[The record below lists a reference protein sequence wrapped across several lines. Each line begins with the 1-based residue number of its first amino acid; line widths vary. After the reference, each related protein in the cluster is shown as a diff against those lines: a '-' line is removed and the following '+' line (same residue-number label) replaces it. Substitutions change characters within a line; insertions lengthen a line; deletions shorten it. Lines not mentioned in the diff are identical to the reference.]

1 MSARWLIKSEPEQE
15 VVKIL
20 ENEVRLPNVLAKV
33 LAQRGVKSF
42 DQAKEFFRPTLQM
55 LHNPLLMKDMDKA
68 VERILLAIENQEK
81 IMVYGDYDV
90 DGTTSVALMYSFL
103 QKKYENIIFYIPDR
117 YLEGYGVSKQG
128 VDFAKENDVNLIIA
142 LDCGIKAIENIA
154 YAKENNID
162 FIVCDHHLPGDELPD
177 AVAILDPKRQDC
189 EYPYEGLS
197 GCGVGFKLIQALSK
211 DLDVNDE
218 DLFAYLDLVCVSVA
232 ADIVPITGE
241 NRILAHHGIKTLNEN
256 PRLGL
261 KMLIPNEQENQV
273 NISKIVF
280 SIAPKINAAGRIKH
294 ATDAVKLLISENEL
308 TARGYVSEINSLNLR
323 RKDIDAE
330 ITEEAIQQ
338 IIDKEEQ
345 DKPATVVYNPKWH
358 KGVIGIVAS
367 RLIEKFYRPTVVFTK
382 GEDGYLVA
390 SVRSVREFDVYE
402 ALNQC
407 SDLLERYGGHM
418 YAAGLTMQEVNFP
431 NFKRRFEQVV
441 ENTITKT
448 QKNPTIEI
456 DSELKFSEVDDRFV
470 RILKQFEPFGPENM
484 TPQFL
489 TKNVLSAGDER
500 TMGKD
505 NNHLKLNV
513 YSPGSRRVFT
523 AVGFGFGELIKRVKK
538 EPFDMVYT
546 IQENVWQGKAHLQL
560 NIKDIRFHE

>member
-55 LHNPLLMKDMDKA
+55 LHNPFLMKDMDKA
-68 VERILLAIENQEK
+68 VERILLAIEKQEK

-103 QKKYENIIFYIPDR
+103 QKKYENIIYYIPDR

-128 VDFAKENDVNLIIA
+128 VDFAKENGVSLIIA
-142 LDCGIKAIENIA
+142 LDCGVKAIENIA
-154 YAKENNID
+154 YAKENHID

-177 AVAILDPKRQDC
+177 AIAVLDPKRQDC

-211 DLDVNDE
+211 DLEVRDE
-218 DLFAYLDLVCVSVA
+218 ELYAYLDLVCVSIA

-241 NRILAHHGIKTLNEN
+241 NRILAHHGIKILNEN

-261 KMLIPNEQENQV
+261 KMLIPNEQTNQV

-308 TARGYVSEINSLNLR
+308 TARGYVSEINSLNSR

-367 RLIEKFYRPTVVFTK
+367 RLTDEFYRPTVIFTK
-382 GEDGYLVA
+382 GEDGFLVA

-448 QKNPTIEI
+448 QKIPTIEI
-456 DSELKFSEVDDRFV
+456 DSDLKFSEVDDRFV
-470 RILKQFEPFGPENM
+470 RILKQYEPFGPENM

-489 TKNVLSAGDER
+489 TKNVLSAGNER
-500 TMGKD
+500 TMGKE

-523 AVGFGFGELIKRVKK
+523 AVGFGFGELLKRVKK

>member
-1 MSARWLIKSEPEQE
+1 MSVRWLIKSEPEQE

-20 ENEVRLPNVLAKV
+20 EKEVRLPNVLAKV

-42 DQAKEFFRPTLQM
+42 DQAKEFFRPRLQM
-55 LHNPLLMKDMDKA
+55 LHNPFLMKDMDKA
-68 VERILLAIENQEK
+68 VERILFAIENQEK

-103 QKKYENIIFYIPDR
+103 QKKYKNIIYYIPDR

-128 VDFAKENDVNLIIA
+128 VDFAKENGVSLIIA

-154 YAKENNID
+154 YAKENHID

-177 AVAILDPKRQDC
+177 AIAVLDPKRRDC
-189 EYPYEGLS
+189 KYPYEGLS

-211 DLDVNDE
+211 ELEVSE
-218 DLFAYLDLVCVSVA
+218 GDLFAYLDLVCVSIA

-241 NRILAHHGIKTLNEN
+241 NRILAHHGIKILNEN

-308 TARGYVSEINSLNLR
+308 TARGYVSEINSLNSR

-367 RLIEKFYRPTVVFTK
+367 RLTDEFYRPTVVFTK
-382 GEDGYLVA
+382 GEDNFLVA
-390 SVRSVREFDVYE
+390 SVRSVREYDVYE

-448 QKNPTIEI
+448 QKIPTIEI
-456 DSELKFSEVDDRFV
+456 DSEIKFSEVDDRFV

-523 AVGFGFGELIKRVKK
+523 AVGFGFGELLKRIKK
-538 EPFDMVYT
+538 EPFDMVYI
-546 IQENVWQGKAHLQL
+546 IQENFWQGKSHLQL
-560 NIKDIRFHE
+560 NVKDIRFY

>member
-55 LHNPLLMKDMDKA
+55 LHNPFLMKDMDKA

-103 QKKYENIIFYIPDR
+103 QKKYENIVFYIPDR

-177 AVAILDPKRQDC
+177 AVAVLDPKRQDC

-218 DLFAYLDLVCVSVA
+218 DLFAYLDLVCVSIA

-261 KMLIPNEQENQV
+261 KMLIPSEQANQV

-308 TARGYVSEINSLNLR
+308 TARGYVSEINSLNSR

-367 RLIEKFYRPTVVFTK
+367 RLTDEFYRPTVVFTK
-382 GEDGYLVA
+382 GEDGFLVA

-448 QKNPTIEI
+448 QKIPTIEI
-456 DSELKFSEVDDRFV
+456 DSELKFSEIDDRFV

>member
-55 LHNPLLMKDMDKA
+55 LHNPFLMKDMDKA